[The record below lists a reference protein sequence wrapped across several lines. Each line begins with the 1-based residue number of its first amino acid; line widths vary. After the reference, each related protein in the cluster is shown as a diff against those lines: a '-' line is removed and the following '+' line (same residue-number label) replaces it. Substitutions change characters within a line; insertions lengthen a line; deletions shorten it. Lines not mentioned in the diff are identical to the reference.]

1 MFCQDPPQIFDM
13 RLPPAQRVAE
23 RDRLIAARERAA
35 PDMYAPFTFD
45 EYRRMP
51 LDYAFIDECVR
62 WPVRAQGPPA
72 APLAPVGAR
81 YPEVPVLVVS
91 GELDNMTTV
100 ADGAAAAAR
109 FAPPARSSSPTA
121 STSTRCRTR
130 AASAGRCWCGAFSPP
145 SRSGTPV
152 ARPRCRRCAWCRAL
166 RARRASSRRR
176 RRLPG
181 NQADAAGLAA
191 VSAALLTG
199 EDVIARAEENGP
211 GAGVGLRGGTIA
223 SEAAGAGYKLTLR
236 SVRWTSDVAVS
247 GDIEWPGRT
256 GLVHAHLILQ
266 TPEGAGTVEIAW
278 PQGVS
283 PARASVRGNLGGRA
297 VIADAP
303 APSP

>member
-1 MFCQDPPQIFDM
+1 LVPRFA
-13 RLPPAQRVAE
+13 RTARELTPAQ
-23 RDRLIAARERAA
+23 
-35 PDMYAPFTFD
+35 
-45 EYRRMP
+45 
-51 LDYAFIDECVR
+51 
-62 WPVRAQGPPA
+62 G
-72 APLAPVGAR
+72 
-81 YPEVPVLVVS
+81 
-91 GELDNMTTV
+91 
-100 ADGAAAAAR
+100 
-109 FAPPARSSSPTA
+109 
-121 STSTRCRTR
+121 
-130 AASAGRCWCGAFSPP
+130 
-145 SRSGTPV
+145 
-152 ARPRCRRCAWCRAL
+152 
-166 RARRASSRRR
+166 
-176 RRLPG
+176 LPG

-191 VSAALLTG
+191 VSAALLTA
-199 EDVIARAEENGP
+199 EDVIARTEENGP

-256 GLVHAHLILQ
+256 GLAHAHLILQ

>member
-1 MFCQDPPQIFDM
+1 
-13 RLPPAQRVAE
+13 
-23 RDRLIAARERAA
+23 
-35 PDMYAPFTFD
+35 
-45 EYRRMP
+45 MP
-51 LDYAFIDECVR
+51 LDYAFVDECVR

-72 APLAPVGAR
+72 APLVPVGAR

-109 FAPPARSSSPTA
+109 FAHARQVVIANSFHVNALPHARS
-121 STSTRCRTR
+121 
-130 AASAGRCWCGAFSPP
+130 GCGAVLVRRFLATLEVGDAGCAAAVPP
-145 SRSGTPV
+145 VRVVPRFARTARELTP
-152 ARPRCRRCAWCRAL
+152 AHG
-166 RARRASSRRR
+166 
-176 RRLPG
+176 LPG

-191 VSAALLTG
+191 VSAALLTA
-199 EDVIARAEENGP
+199 EDVIVRTEENGP
-211 GAGVGLRGGTIA
+211 GAGVGLRGGTVA

-247 GDIEWPGRT
+247 GDIEWPGT
-256 GLVHAHLILQ
+256 GLAHAHLILQ
-266 TPEGAGTVEIAW
+266 TPEGAGTLEIAW
-278 PQGVS
+278 PRGVR